1 MHYLEEV
8 KKWLGEITEVFL
20 LLIALGI
27 VAEILFVNPEAAAGS
42 GIPFLGRI
50 VPNLT
55 ALIADLG
62 ENGLVGLIALAVILY
77 LFQRRRAFAQQQQH

>member
-27 VAEILFVNPEAAAGS
+27 IAHILFGETVPFFGS
-42 GIPFLGRI
+42 V

-55 ALIADLG
+55 ALISDLG

-77 LFQRRRAFAQQQQH
+77 LFQKRRVFAQQHQQ

>member
-20 LLIALGI
+20 LLVALGI
-27 VAEILFVNPEAAAGS
+27 IAHILFGEAV
-42 GIPFLGRI
+42 PFIGNV

-77 LFQRRRAFAQQQQH
+77 LFQRRKVLAHQQQ

>member
-27 VAEILFVNPEAAAGS
+27 VVNILFANPDKAGS
-42 GIPFLGRI
+42 SIPFFGGI
-50 VPNLT
+50 VTNLT
-55 ALIADLG
+55 SLIANLG
-62 ENGLVGLIALAVILY
+62 DNGLVGLIALAIILY
-77 LFQRRRAFAQQQQH
+77 LFQRRKAFAEQR

>member
-20 LLIALGI
+20 LLIALGV
-27 VAEILFVNPEAAAGS
+27 VAEILFANPQTTGS
-42 GIPFLGRI
+42 TIPFLGRI

-55 ALIADLG
+55 GLIDSLG
-62 ENGLVGLIALAVILY
+62 ENGMVGLIALAIIIY
-77 LFQRRRAFAQQQQH
+77 LFQRRRVFAPQQ

>member
-8 KKWLGEITEVFL
+8 KKWLGEFIEVFL
-20 LLIALGI
+20 LLVALGI
-27 VAEILFVNPEAAAGS
+27 IAHILFGETVPFFGS
-42 GIPFLGRI
+42 V

-77 LFQRRRAFAQQQQH
+77 LFQRRRVFAQQHQQ

>member
-20 LLIALGI
+20 LLVALGI
-27 VAEILFVNPEAAAGS
+27 IAHILFGEMV
-42 GIPFLGRI
+42 PFFGRV

-62 ENGLVGLIALAVILY
+62 ENGLVGLITLAIILY
-77 LFQRRRAFAQQQQH
+77 LFQRRKAFAGQH